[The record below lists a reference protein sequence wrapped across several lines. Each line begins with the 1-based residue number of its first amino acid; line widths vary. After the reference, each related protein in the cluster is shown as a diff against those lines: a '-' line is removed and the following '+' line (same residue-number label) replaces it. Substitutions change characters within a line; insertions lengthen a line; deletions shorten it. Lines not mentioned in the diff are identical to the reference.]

1 MEPVVPTLT
10 MQDIAD
16 LARVSRPAVS
26 MWRRRPNVRGRVI
39 PFPDPVDTVAG
50 IERFDRDEIVAWLA
64 ETGRGNN
71 PDHAYDAPTLSA
83 PVDIDPETV
92 VTLLCLRALGVGE
105 LESLTPRGVV
115 AAAAERD
122 PEDMTVRRE
131 LAHATLDPS
140 TLRYVDDLVEGSY
153 GLSDALKRVGSGRL
167 RREARVP
174 ALADELLALL
184 STLLQS
190 TRLHLGDDVALDP
203 GGDVQVAATLA
214 DGFVGLLLD
223 EDETARSLRRRALV
237 AGVEVVD
244 HATSSVRVVSVLGLP
259 DLEALEAVDEAA
271 LDLGP
276 FDAAV
281 ILGPATLL
289 CERLSADLDAQRA
302 QTLRSGNLGFA
313 ARLPRGMRKEAARQ
327 GLGLWVLSGRVRT
340 DRVRVADLTGAD
352 LDLADLASDL
362 SGALALTEDRAFRY
376 ALAVDLAPVR
386 AGKASLVPRGAVAP
400 RLGTAQQRDHLG
412 RIHAASLMTSA
423 TLTGFDVDVE
433 RAPGTVV
440 LRQRSLAEL
449 CDAGHLRRIR
459 GARIDLDHA
468 DPDGTVPVLSADGST
483 DGVRLDP
490 LDAERH
496 YSHAVRTEPGDVVF
510 SDKGTPAAL
519 VDETGGAIVR
529 SPSRILRLKS
539 GAPVGPCT
547 LATIINRQ
555 SGGEWE
561 AWTVPVLTA
570 DDADALDRTLTG
582 VGTHID
588 ELRRRLA
595 AANELQNALI
605 DGVAAGTVTVDTDHQ
620 PDRTQR
626 TQRRAG

>member
-1 MEPVVPTLT
+1 MDPVAPTLT

-39 PFPDPVDTVAG
+39 PFPRPVDTVAG

-83 PVDIDPETV
+83 PVDVDPETAV
-92 VTLLCLRALGVGE
+92 ILLCLRALGVGE
-105 LESLTPRGVV
+105 LEPLSPQGVV
-115 AAAAERD
+115 AAAAQRD
-122 PEDMTVRRE
+122 PEDATVRRE
-131 LAHATLDPS
+131 LATATLDPS
-140 TLRYVDDLVEGSY
+140 MLRYVDDLVEGSF
-153 GLSDALKRVGSGRL
+153 GLSDALKRVESGRL
-167 RREARVP
+167 RREARGP
-174 ALADELLALL
+174 ALADELL
-184 STLLQS
+184 TLLATVVES

-203 GGDVQVAATLA
+203 GDDPQVAAALA
-214 DGFVGLLLD
+214 DGFSGLLLG
-223 EDETARSLRRRALV
+223 ENGRRLRRRALIT
-237 AGVEVVD
+237 GVEIID

-259 DLEALEAVDEAA
+259 ELEALEAVDEVA

-281 ILGPATLL
+281 ILGSATLL
-289 CERLSADLDAQRA
+289 CERLSGDLDAQRA

-327 GLGLWVLSGRVRT
+327 GLGLWVMSGRVHT

-400 RLGTAQQRDHLG
+400 RLGIAQQRDHLA
-412 RIHAASLMTSA
+412 RIHAASLTTS
-423 TLTGFDVDVE
+423 TVLTGFDIDVE

-449 CDAGHLRRIR
+449 CDAGHLKRIR

-490 LDAERH
+490 FDAERH

-510 SDKGTPAAL
+510 IDKGTPAAV

-529 SPSRILRLKS
+529 SPSRILRPKA
-539 GAPVGPCT
+539 GAPVGPYA
-547 LATIINRQ
+547 LAAIINRQ
-555 SGGEWE
+555 PGGEWE
-561 AWTVPVLTA
+561 TWTVPVLTA
-570 DDADALDRTLTG
+570 EDADTLDRTLTSI
-582 VGTHID
+582 GTHID

-595 AANELQNALI
+595 AAYELQNALI

-620 PDRTQR
+620 PDCTQR